1 MLFSELPI
9 LVNII
14 NLFNYSKL
22 IKQCDIDELELTIAD
37 LIDHFIETQP
47 LSVSNYNFHTNIND
61 YLYNIIHIQL
71 VICTMIIKK
80 NHCTKN

>member
-37 LIDHFIETQP
+37 LIDRSF
-47 LSVSNYNFHTNIND
+47 Y
-61 YLYNIIHIQL
+61 
-71 VICTMIIKK
+71 
-80 NHCTKN
+80 

>member
-61 YLYNIIHIQL
+61 YLYNIIHNSISN
-71 VICTMIIKK
+71 M
-80 NHCTKN
+80 